1 VFLVSADRHFL
12 ENVNRTELSRKYR
25 NESQKIDIVAP
36 NDPNFMDLLKRECIS
51 DN

>member
-12 ENVNRTELSRKYR
+12 ENINRTGLSRKYR

-36 NDPNFMDLLKRECIS
+36 NDTNFMGFLKREFRS
-51 DN
+51 ND